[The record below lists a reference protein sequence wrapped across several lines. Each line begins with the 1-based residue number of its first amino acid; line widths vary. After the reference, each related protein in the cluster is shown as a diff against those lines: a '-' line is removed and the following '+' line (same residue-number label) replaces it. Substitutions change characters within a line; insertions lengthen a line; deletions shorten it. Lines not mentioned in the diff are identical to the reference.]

1 MLFSKRQYSNKLNL
15 KVDYLYFFIYK
26 DPNLWCDVIIR
37 RWSWWWRKPRKWTK
51 WVITMHWGTLPKT
64 GSGWVAWAVAVAMRY
79 FYQCIILYKYC
90 LEGAAWHQPKF
101 LDTFISPN
109 CPDMSSFIIP
119 SPSSNSSY
127 WLKCIFPTVGANS
140 TLTVES
146 CNCKPS
152 LTEQGSVGRCQ
163 LLKEC
168 LAWSASTHPHRAS
181 QLARTQICMQ
191 WSHFKAVGG
200 TCVRFGFNAILLL
213 LLLSI
218 L

>member
-1 MLFSKRQYSNKLNL
+1 MSSYADEADDEGKQESEKASHYNALGFPS
-15 KVDYLYFFIYK
+15 
-26 DPNLWCDVIIR
+26 
-37 RWSWWWRKPRKWTK
+37 
-51 WVITMHWGTLPKT
+51 T
-64 GSGWVAWAVAVAMRY
+64 GSGWVAWAVAVATRY
-79 FYQCIILYKYC
+79 FYQCIMLYKYC
-90 LEGAAWHQPKF
+90 REGAAWHQPKF

-119 SPSSNSSY
+119 SPLLASSY
-127 WLKCIFPTVGANS
+127 WIKCIFPTVGANS

-191 WSHFKAVGG
+191 WSHFKDLGG
-200 TCVRFGFNAILLL
+200 NCVRFSYNAILLL
-213 LLLSI
+213 LLLPI

>member
-1 MLFSKRQYSNKLNL
+1 MSHYNALGFPS
-15 KVDYLYFFIYK
+15 
-26 DPNLWCDVIIR
+26 
-37 RWSWWWRKPRKWTK
+37 
-51 WVITMHWGTLPKT
+51 T
-64 GSGWVAWAVAVAMRY
+64 GSGWVAWALAVATRY
-79 FYQCIILYKYC
+79 FYQCIMLCKYC
-90 LEGAAWHQPKF
+90 REGAGINPSF
-101 LDTFISPN
+101 LTPSYPQIAQIWAV
-109 CPDMSSFIIP
+109 SSSRP
-119 SPSSNSSY
+119 LLASSY

-140 TLTVES
+140 TLTVVS

-191 WSHFKAVGG
+191 WSHFKDLGG
-200 TCVRFGFNAILLL
+200 TCVRFGYNAILLL
-213 LLLSI
+213 LLLPI